1 MVVYI
6 QSLVKCFYDIG
17 NYGLQLLNDLIK
29 RNYSEHFLCNNP
41 NQELQLKIQVLR
53 NMFTYHLLENNY
65 RTLNSSVQTT
75 VQYCTAVAHIAIPFF
90 LAILELNFLALLSSF
105 MIPSG
110 LISHS
115 RKVKR
120 PLHDTFVSR
129 DRKKC
134 CWSKIYE

>member
-65 RTLNSSVQTT
+65 RTLNSSV
-75 VQYCTAVAHIAIPFF
+75 
-90 LAILELNFLALLSSF
+90 
-105 MIPSG
+105 
-110 LISHS
+110 
-115 RKVKR
+115 
-120 PLHDTFVSR
+120 
-129 DRKKC
+129 
-134 CWSKIYE
+134 